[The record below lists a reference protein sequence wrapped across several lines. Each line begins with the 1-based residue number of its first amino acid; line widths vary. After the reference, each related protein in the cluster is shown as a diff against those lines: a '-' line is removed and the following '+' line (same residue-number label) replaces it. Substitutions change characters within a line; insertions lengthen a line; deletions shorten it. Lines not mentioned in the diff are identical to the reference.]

1 MVGLVL
7 ISHGEMG
14 KYVLKSAELIAG
26 TQENVAT
33 ASLMPEDS
41 PESFQEK
48 LLEAIASVNTEE
60 GLLVLGDV
68 GGGTPWI
75 TTAILS
81 RERKLECLAGMNLPM
96 VLEILMTRPTGA
108 SLQELLELG
117 ETSGKAGIISLS
129 RMLEQVE

>member
-14 KYVLKSAELIAG
+14 RYVLKSAELIAG

-75 TTAILS
+75 TAAVLS
-81 RERKLECLAGMNLPM
+81 RQRKLECLAGMNLPM
-96 VLEILMTRPTGA
+96 LLEILMTRPTGA

-129 RMLEQVE
+129 QMLEQAE

>member
-48 LLEAIASVNTEE
+48 LLKAIASVDTEE

-75 TTAILS
+75 TAAVLS
-81 RERKLECLAGMNLPM
+81 RQRKLECLAGMNLPM
-96 VLEILMTRPTGA
+96 VLEILMTRPCGA

-117 ETSGKAGIISLS
+117 ETSGKAGIISLT
-129 RMLEQVE
+129 RMLEQAE

>member
-26 TQENVAT
+26 AQENIAT
-33 ASLMPEDS
+33 VSLVPEDS

-48 LLEAIASVNTEE
+48 MLAAISSVNTEE
-60 GLLVLGDV
+60 GLLVLSDI

-75 TTAILS
+75 TAAVLS
-81 RERKLECLAGMNLPM
+81 RQRKLECLAGMNLPM
-96 VLEILMTRPTGA
+96 LLEILMTRPTGA

-129 RMLEQVE
+129 RMLEQAE

>member
-26 TQENVAT
+26 KQENIAT

-48 LLEAIASVNTEE
+48 MLAAIASVNTEE
-60 GLLVLGDV
+60 GLLVLSDV

-75 TTAILS
+75 TAAVLS
-81 RERKLECLAGMNLPM
+81 RQRKLECLAGMNLPM
-96 VLEILMTRPTGA
+96 LLEILMTRPTGA

-117 ETSGKAGIISLS
+117 ETSGKAGIVSLS
-129 RMLEQVE
+129 RMLEQAE

>member
-14 KYVLKSAELIAG
+14 KCVLKSAELIAG
-26 TQENVAT
+26 TQENIAT
-33 ASLMPEDS
+33 VSLMPEES

-48 LLEAIASVNTEE
+48 MLAAIASVNAEE
-60 GLLVLGDV
+60 GLLVLCDL

-75 TTAILS
+75 SAAVLS
-81 RERKLECLAGMNLPM
+81 RQRKLECLAGMNLPM
-96 VLEILMTRPTGA
+96 LLEIVMTRPSGA

-129 RMLEQVE
+129 RMLEQAE

>member
-48 LLEAIASVNTEE
+48 LLEAIASVDTEE

-75 TTAILS
+75 TAAILS

-117 ETSGKAGIISLS
+117 EASGKAGIISLT
-129 RMLEQVE
+129 RMLEQSE

>member
-26 TQENVAT
+26 TQENIAT
-33 ASLMPEDS
+33 VSLMPEDS

-48 LLEAIASVNTEE
+48 MLAAIASVNTEE
-60 GLLVLGDV
+60 GLLVLSDV

-75 TTAILS
+75 TAAVLS
-81 RERKLECLAGMNLPM
+81 RQRKLECLAGMNLPM
-96 VLEILMTRPTGA
+96 LLEILMTRPTGA

-129 RMLEQVE
+129 RMLEQAE

>member
-26 TQENVAT
+26 KQENIAT

-48 LLEAIASVNTEE
+48 MLAAIASVNTEE
-60 GLLVLGDV
+60 GLLVLSDV

-75 TTAILS
+75 TAAVLS
-81 RERKLECLAGMNLPM
+81 RQRKLECLAGMNLPM
-96 VLEILMTRPTGA
+96 LLEILMTRPTGA

-129 RMLEQVE
+129 RMLEQAE

>member
-48 LLEAIASVNTEE
+48 LLAAIASIDTEE

-75 TTAILS
+75 TAAVLS
-81 RERKLECLAGMNLPM
+81 RQRKLECLAGMNLPM
-96 VLEILMTRPTGA
+96 LLEILMTRPTGA

-117 ETSGKAGIISLS
+117 EKSGKAGIISLT
-129 RMLEQVE
+129 RMLEQAE

>member
-14 KYVLKSAELIAG
+14 KYMLKSAELIAG
-26 TQENVAT
+26 TQEDIAT
-33 ASLMPEDS
+33 VSLVPEDS
-41 PESFQEK
+41 PESFQERMIS
-48 LLEAIASVNTEE
+48 AIESVDTKE
-60 GLLVLGDV
+60 GLLVLSDL

-75 TTAILS
+75 CTAVLS
-81 RERKLECLAGMNLPM
+81 RQRKLECLAGMNLPM
-96 VLEILMTRPTGA
+96 LLEILMTRPTGV

-129 RMLEQVE
+129 RMLEQAE

>member
-26 TQENVAT
+26 TQENIAT
-33 ASLMPEDS
+33 VSLMPEDS

-48 LLEAIASVNTEE
+48 MLAAISSVHTEE
-60 GLLVLGDV
+60 GLLVLSDL

-75 TTAILS
+75 CTAVLS
-81 RERKLECLAGMNLPM
+81 RQRKMECLAGMNLPM
-96 VLEILMTRPTGA
+96 LLEILMTRPTGA

-129 RMLEQVE
+129 RMLEQAE

>member
-26 TQENVAT
+26 AQENIAT
-33 ASLMPEDS
+33 VSLMHGDS
-41 PESFQEK
+41 PEGFQEK
-48 LLEAIASVNTEE
+48 MLAAIASVNTEE
-60 GLLVLGDV
+60 GLLVLSDV

-75 TTAILS
+75 TAAVLS
-81 RERKLECLAGMNLPM
+81 RQRKLECLAGMNLPM
-96 VLEILMTRPTGA
+96 LLEILMTRPTGA

-117 ETSGKAGIISLS
+117 ETSGKAGIISLT
-129 RMLEQVE
+129 RMLEEAE

>member
-26 TQENVAT
+26 TQENIAT
-33 ASLMPEDS
+33 VSLMPKDS

-48 LLEAIASVNTEE
+48 MLAAIASVDTEE
-60 GLLVLGDV
+60 GLLVLSDV

-75 TTAILS
+75 TAAVLS
-81 RERKLECLAGMNLPM
+81 RQRKLECLAGMNLPM
-96 VLEILMTRPTGA
+96 LLEILMTRPTGA

-129 RMLEQVE
+129 RMLEQAE